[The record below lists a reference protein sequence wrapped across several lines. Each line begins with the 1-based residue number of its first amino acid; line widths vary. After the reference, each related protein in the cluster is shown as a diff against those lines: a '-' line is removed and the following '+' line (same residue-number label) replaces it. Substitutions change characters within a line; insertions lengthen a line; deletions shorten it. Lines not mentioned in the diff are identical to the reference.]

1 MHLDVLLP
9 GTITPADTAGR
20 VVAVIDVLRAS
31 TSIAVA
37 MANGARAVVPF
48 EDHNDA
54 FLRSKEMERSAVR
67 LAGER
72 RMRKIEGFDLG
83 NSPQEFK
90 AESVKGMT
98 VLLSTTN
105 GTRALMAIQGARD
118 IVIGSY
124 VNCTAVVALLRTAAR
139 ANTDVALVC
148 AGTEGRFALEDA
160 ACAGRY
166 VHGVARQLENI
177 ELSDSAR
184 ACSLIDRT
192 YGDDLRGMFMSSA
205 HGRALAAAGFDEDLT
220 ACAAI
225 DSCPVVPVY
234 QERQITLLGP
244 NRER

>member
-9 GTITPADTAGR
+9 GTVSPADTAGR

-31 TSIAVA
+31 TSIAMA
-37 MANGARAVVPF
+37 MSGGARAVVPF
-48 EDHNDA
+48 EDPNDA
-54 FLRSKEMERSAVR
+54 FLRSKELGRSAVC

-83 NSPQEFK
+83 NSPREF
-90 AESVKGMT
+90 ASSAVKGKT
-98 VLLSTTN
+98 VLMSTTN
-105 GTRALMAIQGARD
+105 GTRALLAIQGARD
-118 IVIGSY
+118 IVIASY

-166 VHGVARQLENI
+166 VQSVARQLDNI

-192 YGDDLRGMFMSSA
+192 YGEDVRGMFMSSA
-205 HGRALAAAGFDEDLT
+205 HGRALAEAGFDDDLT
-220 ACAAI
+220 ICAAV
-225 DSCPVVPVY
+225 DSCPVVPLY
-234 QERQITLLGP
+234 QDRQITLLGP